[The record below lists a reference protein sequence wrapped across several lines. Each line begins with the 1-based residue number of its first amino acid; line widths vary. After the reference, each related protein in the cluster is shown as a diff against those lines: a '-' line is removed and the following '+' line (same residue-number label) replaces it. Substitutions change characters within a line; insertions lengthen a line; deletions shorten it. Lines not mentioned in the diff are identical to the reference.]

1 MTVTYLIPVFAN
13 FFGVVFLDEVVTH
26 WMMGCAVV
34 IVAGTALAS
43 GLVGRKLSLQAKR
56 LPVTLVD
63 RFSRLLARTSTLPC
77 QPLSKGAFK

>member
-13 FFGVVFLDEVVTH
+13 LFGVLFLNEIVTH

-43 GLVGRKLSLQAKR
+43 GLVQRK
-56 LPVTLVD
+56 
-63 RFSRLLARTSTLPC
+63 
-77 QPLSKGAFK
+77 